1 MAGDLSVS
9 ELFIGPKLLIASG
22 FYGLVYRIRMGSER
36 FSTRLGVAG
45 WAGYPAGNKLRCF
58 AGFGA
63 REHAL
68 RVKKRSLSSRISL
81 TRPFFGI
88 ELRVSGKRNFS
99 RREFADATGL
109 RSWGSRLGFAK
120 GLDSQRDGRHARK
133 ETNLGRLGKD
143 WSMLVLSRKKN
154 ESIVINND
162 IKIVVVEIR
171 GDKVRLG
178 VEAPRE
184 VPVHRR
190 EVYDAIQ
197 RSLESGDAPV
207 ES

>member
-1 MAGDLSVS
+1 MAVGYKNVPFAW
-9 ELFIGPKLLIASG
+9 E
-22 FYGLVYRIRMGSER
+22 V
-36 FSTRLGVAG
+36 GVI
-45 WAGYPAGNKLRCF
+45 F
-58 AGFGA
+58 AFL
-63 REHAL
+63 AL
-68 RVKKRSLSSRISL
+68 KVVPRVKNARLSSRNSL
-81 TRPFFGI
+81 TRRFFDL
-88 ELRVSGKRNFS
+88 ELWVSGKANTYGQSSQAEPAYVAVRQ
-99 RREFADATGL
+99 
-109 RSWGSRLGFAK
+109 GFILERIGTVGTHHTIK
-120 GLDSQRDGRHARK
+120 TS
-133 ETNLGRLGKD
+133 GRLGKD